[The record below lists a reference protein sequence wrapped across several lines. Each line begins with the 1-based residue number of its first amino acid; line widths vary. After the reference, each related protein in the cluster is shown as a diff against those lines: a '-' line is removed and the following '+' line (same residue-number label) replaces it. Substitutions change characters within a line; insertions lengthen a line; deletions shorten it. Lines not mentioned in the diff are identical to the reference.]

1 MAEIPQQM
9 IRNRVGPIFHDAPS
23 IARSP
28 NHVSDTRNLKIGER
42 QSSEQL
48 YDERRTSRRIDESNE
63 QLDDEQQASRHSMT
77 ILDKQAPSR
86 KISMR

>member
-1 MAEIPQQM
+1 M
-9 IRNRVGPIFHDAPS
+9 
-23 IARSP
+23 
-28 NHVSDTRNLKIGER
+28 GER